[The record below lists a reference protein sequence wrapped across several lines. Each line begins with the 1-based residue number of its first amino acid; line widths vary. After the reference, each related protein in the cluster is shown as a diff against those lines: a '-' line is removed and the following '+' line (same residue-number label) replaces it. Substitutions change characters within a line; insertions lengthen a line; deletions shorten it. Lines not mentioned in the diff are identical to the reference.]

1 MKESY
6 TGGISRGCWGGAVP
20 TAGGSGRRRSST
32 DGSLCYSQPMT
43 KLEQIQS
50 SIEKLSAREIAELRD
65 WLEELDARLFD
76 EKIERDAKAGK
87 LDKLADEAR
96 GNLKAGRGEE
106 F

>member
-1 MKESY
+1 
-6 TGGISRGCWGGAVP
+6 
-20 TAGGSGRRRSST
+20 
-32 DGSLCYSQPMT
+32 MT

-96 GNLKAGRGEE
+96 ANLKAGRGEE
-106 F
+106 FQAARACGTSRTRGSSRCSMPCLPMFVRSRTGTSLC